1 MTSTEN
7 AARVIADFC
16 RNNVRA
22 RSARPL
28 GAGEIAMVAF
38 LYDEDVEHTSV
49 EVASRFNVSKPAV
62 SKVVES
68 LEKRGLLVKERTLK
82 DKRAFILRL
91 TEEGRNLAKDI
102 GDEFERSASI
112 LRERIGKEEFDHFI
126 EVMEIANGIIDEELA
141 R

>member
-1 MTSTEN
+1 MTSTGT

-38 LYDEDVEHTSV
+38 LYDEDGEHTSV
-49 EVASRFNVSKPAV
+49 EVASRFNVSKPAI

-91 TEEGRNLAKDI
+91 TEEGRSLAKDI
-102 GDEFERSASI
+102 GDEFERSANI
-112 LRERIGKEEFDHFI
+112 LRERIGKEEFDRFI